1 MIIAFYRDKWLLLIA
16 LFLFIGLS
24 ADSNYYIETI
34 YKTSPTIYE
43 VILEQ
48 TNESNKILISL
59 TFIML
64 LLSSNNDT
72 NENIIG
78 LKKYDL
84 AFKGIKN
91 TLIISLIFL
100 ILFLIAN
107 IFVSL
112 YTHRLDGVFIN
123 KWTYLSALSDLGLDP
138 VVTVSISLLL
148 IFLRF
153 SFNLYLLY
161 FINTITQNKIWGVW
175 SILFINFIDFRFYRQ
190 FNIMYPWNVLPIE
203 HTKVTYTAALVPIEE
218 TVIRSSCLISVLYW
232 IILIGA
238 IYIGLVI
245 ISKRRSKKS

>member
-24 ADSNYYIETI
+24 VDSNYYIETI

-72 NENIIG
+72 NKNIIG

-107 IFVSL
+107 IFIVSL
-112 YTHRLDGVFIN
+112 HTQFISE
-123 KWTYLSALSDLGLDP
+123 L
-138 VVTVSISLLL
+138 
-148 IFLRF
+148 
-153 SFNLYLLY
+153 
-161 FINTITQNKIWGVW
+161 
-175 SILFINFIDFRFYRQ
+175 
-190 FNIMYPWNVLPIE
+190 
-203 HTKVTYTAALVPIEE
+203 
-218 TVIRSSCLISVLYW
+218 
-232 IILIGA
+232 
-238 IYIGLVI
+238 
-245 ISKRRSKKS
+245 